1 MLLSFGVINMFT
13 DIDNKSGLKSLQDVL
28 LDSNFDLDSTQ
39 CIVDALE
46 ICLTCNNS
54 MYRHFYGLM
63 VWHKILTCLVPKLI
77 LPWSNM
83 TL

>member
-1 MLLSFGVINMFT
+1 MFT

-63 VWHKILTCLVPKLI
+63 V
-77 LPWSNM
+77 
-83 TL
+83 

>member
-1 MLLSFGVINMFT
+1 MFT
-13 DIDNKSGLKSLQDVL
+13 DTNNKSCLKSLQDVL
-28 LDSNFDLDSTQ
+28 LDNNFDLDSTQ
-39 CIVDALE
+39 RIVDALE

-54 MYRHFYGLM
+54 MYKHFYRLM

>member
-1 MLLSFGVINMFT
+1 MFT
-13 DIDNKSGLKSLQDVL
+13 DTNNKSCLKSLQDVL
-28 LDSNFDLDSTQ
+28 LDNNFDLDSTQ
-39 CIVDALE
+39 RIVDALE

-54 MYRHFYGLM
+54 MYKHFYKLM